1 MLENVALAHPDV
13 AEAAVIAARHERWIE
28 RPLLLVVPREGSEVD
43 PQSVLALYEGKVA
56 RWWLPDAVL
65 VVDELPHTATGKLQ
79 KTALRARY
87 QDHLLG
93 SGASETARV
102 VTGG

>member
-1 MLENVALAHPDV
+1 M
-13 AEAAVIAARHERWIE
+13 IAARHQRWIE
-28 RPLLLVVPREGSEVD
+28 RPLLLVVPREGSAVD

-65 VVDELPHTATGKLQ
+65 VVEELPHTATGKLQ
-79 KTALRARY
+79 KTTLRARY

-93 SGASETARV
+93 KEASETARV
-102 VTGG
+102 VTGD